1 MQTFDQAVFDLYKAG
16 RISYDEALRNA
27 DSVNEV
33 RLKIKLDK
41 DGNGEDVTNDF
52 GAGLEVEPDL
62 QDVSVQQQ
70 QSKAASVSAGLALLT
85 DDD

>member
-1 MQTFDQAVFDLYKAG
+1 MQTFDQAVFDLYQAG

-33 RLKIKLDK
+33 RLKIKLAK
-41 DGNGEDVTNDF
+41 EDGGQDASDDF
-52 GAGLEVEPDL
+52 GAGLQVEADT
-62 QDVSVQQQ
+62 QNTVQQQ
-70 QSKAASVSAGLALLT
+70 RSNAASVSAGLALLA